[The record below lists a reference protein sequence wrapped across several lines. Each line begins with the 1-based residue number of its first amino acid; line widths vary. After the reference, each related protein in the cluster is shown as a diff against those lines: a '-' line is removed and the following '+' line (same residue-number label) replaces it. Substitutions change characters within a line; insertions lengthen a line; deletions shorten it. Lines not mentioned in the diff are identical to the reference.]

1 MRYFALLLL
10 LLSFSIPTLAHDG
23 DERVGEDPEAV
34 TVARPDSHAPIG
46 VMGDH
51 RHKEGEW
58 MVSYRFKYMNM
69 DGNLNGSSSVSDATV
84 LGRYMVTPVEMD
96 MTGHMIGLMYAPS
109 DRVTV
114 NLMFPYMTKSMK
126 HLTRAGTNFTTSSSG
141 LGDIKAAAL
150 IGLWE
155 NDHNKLHL
163 NAGVSLPTGT
173 IDARDVTPAGPN
185 TVLPYP
191 MQLGSGTL
199 DLMPGLTYLGHTD
212 DWSWGAQAL
221 ATIRTGSNS
230 RGYRLGHAGDFS
242 LWGARKWND
251 NVSSSLRLN
260 GLVWGDISGADARL
274 NPNMIATADPKLR
287 AGSRLDLLVGING
300 DLGNGH
306 RLAIEGGLP
315 VAQSLDG
322 PQLRTKFVINGG
334 WQFSF

>member
-1 MRYFALLLL
+1 MRLIAFLLII
-10 LLSFSIPTLAHDG
+10 LSLTLPAMAHDP
-23 DERVGEDPEAV
+23 EEHVGEEAEATIV
-34 TVARPDSHAPIG
+34 SRPDDHAPIG

-58 MVSYRFKYMNM
+58 MASYRFRYMNM
-69 DGNLNGSSSVSDATV
+69 DGNLNGSSSVSEATV
-84 LGRYMVTPVEMD
+84 LGRYMISPVEMD
-96 MTGHMIGLMYAPS
+96 MSSHMVGLMYAPS

-114 NLMFPYMTKSMK
+114 SLMLPYMSKSMK
-126 HLTRAGTNFTTSSSG
+126 HVTRAGTNFTTSSSG

-155 NDHNKLHL
+155 NEKHNLHL
-163 NAGVSLPTGT
+163 NAGLSLPTGT
-173 IDARDVTPAGPN
+173 IDARDTTPAGPDSL
-185 TVLPYP
+185 LPYP

-199 DLMPGLTYLGHTD
+199 DLMPGLTYSGHTE

-230 RGYRLGHAGDFS
+230 NGYRLGHAGDFS

-260 GLVWGDISGADARL
+260 ALAWGDISGRDARL
-274 NPNMIATADPKLR
+274 NPAMIATADPKLR
-287 AGSRLDLLVGING
+287 AGSRLDLLLGLNG
-300 DLGNGH
+300 NFGNGH
-306 RLAIEGGLP
+306 RLAIEGGVP
-315 VAQSLDG
+315 IAQSLDG
-322 PQLRTKFVINGG
+322 PQLKTKFVITGG